1 MTQRP
6 NDTTTQRPFLKLFVM
21 SLIALAITSCSGDKM
36 EPTANITLPSIK
48 DVPAENWQKL
58 SQKKIYFGHQSV
70 GNNIVDGIK
79 EIMKDNPRIKLNIVE
94 TDNSQNFN
102 APIFMHSPIGKN
114 MDPASKSV
122 DFSGKM
128 AHGLGN
134 KLDIAFFKFCYIDI
148 MASTDAQKVFT
159 GYQDSLSQ
167 TKKSFPNLTIIHVTT
182 PLRVIQADG
191 PRTWIKRILGRPI
204 GGYSDN
210 IKREQFNAL
219 LRKEYAGKEPFFDL
233 AAIES
238 THPDGSR
245 LSFTHKGSTAFALV
259 PSYTNDGGHL
269 NETGRKQVAEQ
280 LLILLANIA
289 SR

>member
-1 MTQRP
+1 
-6 NDTTTQRPFLKLFVM
+6 
-21 SLIALAITSCSGDKM
+21 
-36 EPTANITLPSIK
+36 
-48 DVPAENWQKL
+48 
-58 SQKKIYFGHQSV
+58 
-70 GNNIVDGIK
+70 
-79 EIMKDNPRIKLNIVE
+79 
-94 TDNSQNFN
+94 
-102 APIFMHSPIGKN
+102 

-122 DFSGKM
+122 DFSGKI

-148 MASTDAQKVFT
+148 IASTDAEKVFT
-159 GYQDSLSQ
+159 GYQNSLSQ

-191 PRTWIKRILGRPI
+191 PRTWIKKILGRPI

-210 IKREQFNAL
+210 IKREQFNTL
-219 LRKEYAGKEPFFDL
+219 LRKEYAGKEPVFDL

-238 THPDGSR
+238 TNPDGSR
-245 LSFTHKGSTAFALV
+245 LSFTQDGKTGYALV
-259 PSYTNDGGHL
+259 PAYTNDGGHL
-269 NETGRKQVAEQ
+269 NEMGRKLVAEQ